1 MDSTVDDPCKVD
13 FVERTRH
20 LFVDVAQA
28 GAIGTGA
35 RPAKRAVFRKTH
47 GVVYARLTL
56 DPARPVSLR
65 AGVFSNDNYEAW
77 VRFSSDIAPTQS
89 DADMGTV
96 GIAIK
101 LFGVTPPSLASLDPE
116 APTADLILQNH
127 DVFFVD
133 TGPDMCSFT
142 DLALKGRD
150 DEWYATHPRTKEI
163 LAEMKKREESV
174 LTTVLWSVLPYACG
188 EIPAVKYRLLPRST
202 GASLSPDS
210 DPNRLRS
217 DLKQRLL
224 AGGATFDLALQIP
237 RGGVS
242 LPIDQATVRWDEGD
256 APFTV
261 IGTLDIPKQDLAV
274 EGQETYGETLAF
286 APWRVPEANRPL
298 GSIADSRRAAY
309 PSSASTRHRVNGSPD
324 AEPHAPRTP

>member
-1 MDSTVDDPCKVD
+1 MDPTVDDPCKVD

-56 DPARPVSLR
+56 DPARPASLR
-65 AGVFSNDNYEAW
+65 AGLF
-77 VRFSSDIAPTQS
+77 
-89 DADMGTV
+89 
-96 GIAIK
+96 AIK
-101 LFGVTPPSLASLDPE
+101 LFGVTPPSLAALDPE

-150 DEWYATHPRTKEI
+150 EEWYATHPRTKQI

-174 LTTVLWSVLPYACG
+174 LSTVLWSVLPYACG
-188 EIPAVKYRLLPRST
+188 EIPAVKYRLLPRAT

-224 AGGATFDLALQIP
+224 AGDATFDLALQIP
-237 RGGVS
+237 RAGIS
-242 LPIDQATVRWDEGD
+242 LPIDQATVRWDEAD

-309 PSSASTRHRVNGSPD
+309 PSSASSRHRVNGSPD
-324 AEPHAPRTP
+324 AEPHVPRTL

>member
-1 MDSTVDDPCKVD
+1 MDPTADPCKVN
-13 FVERTRH
+13 FVEHTRH

-28 GAIGTGA
+28 SAIGSGV
-35 RPAKRAVFRKTH
+35 RPARRAVFRKTH
-47 GVVYARLTL
+47 GVVYARMNL
-56 DPARPVSLR
+56 DPSRPAALR
-65 AGVFSNDNYEAW
+65 AGMFSNDSFEAW
-77 VRFSSDIAPTQS
+77 VRFSSDVPPTQS
-89 DADMGTV
+89 DADMGTI

-101 LFGVTPPSLASLDPE
+101 LFGVTPPTLAPIDLD
-116 APTADLILQNH
+116 APTADIILQNH

-133 TGPDMCSFT
+133 TGSDMCTFT

-188 EIPAVKYRLLPRST
+188 DIPAVKYRLLPRST
-202 GASLSPDS
+202 GPSLSPDS

-224 AGGATFDLALQIP
+224 SAGATFDFALQIP
-237 RGGVS
+237 RVGVS
-242 LPIDQATVRWDEGD
+242 LPIDQATIRWEEAD

-261 IGTLDIPKQDLAV
+261 IGTLDIQKQDIGV
-274 EGQETYGETLAF
+274 EGQETYGDTLAF
-286 APWRVPEANRPL
+286 TPWRVPEANRPL

-324 AEPHAPRTP
+324 AEPHLPRKP

>member
-1 MDSTVDDPCKVD
+1 MEQTADDPCKVN

-35 RPAKRAVFRKTH
+35 RPARRAVFRKTH
-47 GVVYARLTL
+47 GVVYARLNL
-56 DPARPVSLR
+56 DPARPASLR
-65 AGVFSNDNYEAW
+65 AGLFSYDSYEAW
-77 VRFSSDIAPTQS
+77 VRFSSDVAPTES
-89 DADMGTV
+89 DADLGTI
-96 GIAIK
+96 GIGIK
-101 LFGVTPPSLASLDPE
+101 LFGVGSPTLADIDPDS
-116 APTADLILQNH
+116 PTGDLLLQNH

-142 DLALKGRD
+142 DLALKGRV

-188 EIPAVKYRLLPRST
+188 DIPAVKYRLLPRST
-202 GASLSPDS
+202 GPSLSPDS

-224 AGGATFDLALQIP
+224 AGGATFDFALQIP
-237 RGGVS
+237 RDGISPPV
-242 LPIDQATVRWDEGD
+242 DQATVRWGEVD

-261 IGTLDIPKQDLAV
+261 VGTLDIPKQDVGV
-274 EGQETYGETLAF
+274 EGQETYGDTLAF

-298 GSIADSRRAAY
+298 GSIAESRRAAY
-309 PSSASTRHRVNGSPD
+309 PSSAATRHRVNGTPD
-324 AEPHAPRTP
+324 AEPHIPRTP